1 MSEKLDRLAE
11 LLRHQTPER
20 IDRLF
25 NEVLDVGKKKRATPD
40 SIKATMKTAV
50 QERKLTAQNAKDLPE
65 DMRQELHRRIAKMRA
80 ETDPSDLVEV
90 LRWELLWR
98 AIVKGETLAAICA
111 RAGLDPS
118 AVSRFVGDERDVT
131 LVTAAK
137 LATALGLVLVPR
149 EGNEGKAS

>member
-1 MSEKLDRLAE
+1 
-11 LLRHQTPER
+11 
-20 IDRLF
+20 
-25 NEVLDVGKKKRATPD
+25 
-40 SIKATMKTAV
+40 MKTAMR
-50 QERKLTAQNAKDLPE
+50 ERKLTAQNAKDLPE

-98 AIVKGETLAAICA
+98 AIVKGETLAAICT

-118 AVSRFVGDERDVT
+118 AVSRFVSDERDVT